1 LQGKQFLVIYTYMND
16 APIKI
21 VISKLGGQAK
31 LAELLGTKQSTVS
44 YWFRCRNAIPAE
56 KAVELERVTDGEI
69 PRWMSRPD
77 LWEPPASEDAA

>member
-1 LQGKQFLVIYTYMND
+1 MND

-21 VISKLGGQAK
+21 VISKLGGQSR

-56 KAVELERVTDGEI
+56 KAVELERVTNGEI

-77 LWEPPASEDAA
+77 LWEPPHSEDAA

>member
-1 LQGKQFLVIYTYMND
+1 MDDT
-16 APIKI
+16 PIKK
-21 VISKLGGQAK
+21 VIATLGGQSR

-56 KAVELERVTDGEI
+56 KAVELERATDGEI

-77 LWEPPASEDAA
+77 LWEPPQTEDAA